1 MDIIRGMIVTSV
13 NATVEILVPSH
24 MARLPGWT
32 RLDAAGKVLADI
44 GLEIEGANRIEI
56 KPAGDGHSLMIWH
69 EFPGEDNRASQAF
82 RQMSDG

>member
-24 MARLPGWT
+24 MARLSGWT

-69 EFPGEDNRASQAF
+69 EFPGEDNRASQVF